1 MTPRSSRRERVA
13 VAAVMRTA
21 ARDSQPA
28 YGSGAAVQRSVSAR
42 GRSTSRKPSRT
53 NPSTA
58 APSSRSTP
66 VVWLAAATAG
76 LLGTLVAGG
85 VLLASRLDSTH
96 SVAGTLLL
104 DERPLTG
111 VEVAFQ
117 RKHGPDVFRARTGD
131 RGAFRVD
138 DLPPGDYV
146 ILVVPADASVRVP
159 MRYLS
164 AESTPFRLNLSK
176 DRSDL
181 RMLAFSK

>member
-21 ARDSQPA
+21 ARDTQPA
-28 YGSGAAVQRSVSAR
+28 YGSGTAVQRSVTAR
-42 GRSTSRKPSRT
+42 GRSVSRTPSRT
-53 NPSTA
+53 TPATA
-58 APSSRSTP
+58 APSSRSSRA
-66 VVWLAAATAG
+66 VWLAAAAAG
-76 LLGTLVAGG
+76 LLGMIVAGG

-104 DERPLTG
+104 DERPLAG
-111 VEVAFQ
+111 VEVTFQ

-131 RGAFRVD
+131 RGEFWID

-146 ILVVPADASVRVP
+146 ILVVPADSSVRVP

-164 AESTPFRLNLSK
+164 AKSTPFRLNLSK

-181 RMLAFSK
+181 RMLAVSK